1 MKFLMIYPNKVM
13 ITRAPLGIGYLAT
26 YIEDAGHEFKLFDT
40 TFISCGECPSDDALR
55 EQNLQVVNPDFEK
68 LGLVEKNINVYDAL
82 EKEIESFQPDMIG
95 LSTVDPNHN
104 FGMQLLRHCK
114 SIRPDI
120 PIIVGGPLST
130 LVPDD
135 VIVEES
141 VDIVGR
147 GECDIHLAELC
158 NRYHDIKYP
167 DVKSVSSRPNPTK
180 EKKNLLN
187 VITPA
192 EAKPRKSGWES
203 LYDIPNLWVKDKDYK
218 DNGIVHKNKVTL
230 PELANGLSPNLSIY
244 DPRHFLR
251 PLGGRMYN
259 MATVIWTRG
268 CVFRCSY
275 CANETFYKAAD
286 ASAKEYYR
294 KKDVKPL
301 VEELSRFK
309 EQFNLN
315 FLMFVDDIFP
325 LHEPELIDEFCR
337 LYKKH
342 VDLPFSVNLQPRL
355 VREDTFAMAVDA
367 GLRNIC
373 VGVEAGSDRVRRKIL
388 KRNYRDEH
396 VEKVFAMAHK
406 HRIRCSS
413 FNIIGLPDENR
424 EDIFETIAV
433 NKKINP
439 TSATVTFF
447 HPYRGAPLRELCVE
461 RGYIDPNQGK
471 HEDVYRTDSQLNMP
485 QITKQE
491 LKNIMKSFQLYMKLP
506 EEYETLIKMQE
517 DQSSFE
523 ARQIREKIL
532 LPVFKKIQDEE
543 SKWDFRKKK
552 EWWTS
557 DISGREEVDSK
568 VKLPAT
574 KPGDAGF
581 VPLPVLRVATKKAGE
596 DFKKELYP
604 GNESVIDI
612 SGKSAT
618 IDK

>member
-13 ITRAPLGIGYLAT
+13 ITRAPLGIGYLAAH
-26 YIEDAGHEFKLFDT
+26 IENAGHEFKLFDT
-40 TFISCGECPSDDALR
+40 TFIRCGDVPSDDALR

-68 LGLVEKNINVYDAL
+68 LGLVEKNVNVFDAL
-82 EKEIESFQPDMIG
+82 EKEIELYNPDIIG
-95 LSTVDPNHN
+95 MSTVDPNHN
-104 FGMQLLRHCK
+104 FGIQLLQFCK
-114 SIRPDI
+114 KIRPEI
-120 PIIVGGPLST
+120 PVIVGGPLST

-135 VIVEES
+135 VIVEEC

-147 GECDIHLAELC
+147 GECDLALTELC

-167 DVKSVSSRPNPTK
+167 GVERRQNGASSKK
-180 EKKNLLN
+180 EKKRSLN
-187 VITPA
+187 VLTDFST
-192 EAKPRKSGWES
+192 RKGTWED
-203 LYDIPNLWVKDKDYK
+203 LYNIPNLWVKDQDYK
-218 DNGIVHKNKVTL
+218 NNGIIHKNKVTL
-230 PELANGLSPNLSIY
+230 PELENGLAPNLAIY

-286 ASAKEYYR
+286 VSAKQYYR
-294 KKDVKPL
+294 KKNVRPL
-301 VEELSRFK
+301 VEELARFK
-309 EQFNLN
+309 KQFDLN

-325 LHEPELIDEFCR
+325 LHEPELIDEFCK
-337 LYKKH
+337 LYKEH
-342 VDLPFSVNLQPRL
+342 VDLPFSINLQPRL

-373 VGVEAGSDRVRRKIL
+373 VGVEAGSDRIRRKIL

-396 VEKVFAMAHK
+396 VEKVFTMAHK

-413 FNIIGLPDENR
+413 FNIIGLPDEER
-424 EDIFETIAV
+424 EDIFKTIEV
-433 NKKINP
+433 NRKINP

-461 RGYIDPNQGK
+461 RGYIETDQGK
-471 HEDVYRTDSQLNMP
+471 HEDVYRSDSQLDMP

-506 EEYETLIKMQE
+506 PKYKSLIELQE

-523 ARQIREKIL
+523 AQQIREKIL
-532 LPVFKKIQDEE
+532 LPVFKKIQDKE
-543 SKWDFRKKK
+543 SRWDFRKKE

-557 DISGREEVDSK
+557 DISGREEVDSRI
-568 VKLPAT
+568 KLPAT

-581 VPLPVLRVATKKAGE
+581 FPLPDVSSGVKKADD

-604 GNESVIDI
+604 GNESII
-612 SGKSAT
+612 NTSGESGKLNV
-618 IDK
+618 K